1 MKSKGENSMYY
12 LAIDL
17 GGTNIKAGLVDGEG
31 NILSRA
37 QRPTGAQRDYKE
49 IVKDMSLCAIEAAE
63 SAGVSMDEV
72 ESVGIGSP
80 GTIDNKRG
88 VIVYANNINFRNT
101 PVREEM
107 QKYINKPIYMGN
119 DANCAALG
127 EYVMLK
133 TPMDCFVFV
142 TLGTGVGGGI
152 VIDGKL
158 FTGFNGAGAELG
170 HVMLYKDGI
179 ECTCG
184 RRGCYERYASTTA
197 VIDMTKRAVKENP
210 GSYLASLCDNDVE
223 KVGGKTAFTAK
234 ENGDELGTKIVNEWI
249 ENVAAGITDII
260 NTFQPEILAIGG
272 AISREGDAILKPI
285 TEYVEKNRYS
295 RDVEQTKIQIA
306 KYGNDAGLIGA
317 AFLGKY

>member
-1 MKSKGENSMYY
+1 MKNKGEINMF

-17 GGTNIKAGLVDGEG
+17 GGTNIKAGLVDSDG
-31 NILSRA
+31 NILARA
-37 QRPTGAQRDYKE
+37 QRPTGAQRGYEE
-49 IVKDMSLCAIEAAE
+49 IVRDMSLCAIEAAE
-63 SAGVSMDEV
+63 NGGVSMDDI

-88 VIVYANNINFRNT
+88 VIVYANNINFRHT

-133 TPMDCFVFV
+133 QPMECFVFV

-152 VIDGKL
+152 VINGKL
-158 FTGFNGAGAELG
+158 YTGFNGAGAELG
-170 HVMLYKDGI
+170 HTTLVKDGVP
-179 ECTCG
+179 CTCG
-184 RRGCYERYASTTA
+184 RNGCYEAYASTTA
-197 VIDMTKRAVKENP
+197 VIRMTKEAVKENP
-210 GSYLASLCDNDVE
+210 GSYLASLCDNDVD

-249 ENVAAGITDII
+249 ENVAAGITDIVNI
-260 NTFQPEILAIGG
+260 FQPEVLSIGG

-285 TEYVEKNRYS
+285 IEYVEKYRYS

-317 AFLGKY
+317 AFLGRY